1 MPQKAVSNSG
11 EMFANGRQ
19 VECTAHGLPT
29 FPRLHIPSFSSLQ
42 RSVSLTSQKDRGNEM
57 LQEQR
62 PIQRSNSDIAADTV
76 CPCMR
81 PRLGMFPMHKNIPL
95 KSILKTKTHPLSSK
109 EVGSEESIPS
119 LASSAES
126 DDEIRDTRRSSA
138 TPLNRLLEGRSPR
151 RAVGRC
157 VVFDPRVWIT
167 IFERSTEEKACT
179 WYSSSEMERFKRAAI
194 DTIYQMSNTELVPTG
209 TGRLV
214 RRPVHQCK
222 ALFTH
227 PALTLDGED
236 NDDEMSIQRLAKGEM
251 KSVLIVD
258 PHDICLKL
266 FGKAIRTML
275 PHITIS
281 TARSSEE
288 ATKRVME
295 HKRFDVVIVEE
306 RLGLFHDKGDPN
318 RSHPNESGSALIQ
331 LLASQAGGSETLWIV
346 VSAHF
351 KTDEERMKDSG
362 ADFLWPKPPPSLNQD
377 MRDTL
382 LKALLMKRGK
392 DQAAL
397 TYFGL

>member
-1 MPQKAVSNSG
+1 
-11 EMFANGRQ
+11 
-19 VECTAHGLPT
+19 
-29 FPRLHIPSFSSLQ
+29 
-42 RSVSLTSQKDRGNEM
+42 
-57 LQEQR
+57 
-62 PIQRSNSDIAADTV
+62 
-76 CPCMR
+76 MR
-81 PRLGMFPMHKNIPL
+81 PRLGAFPTNKNKPL
-95 KSILKTKTHPLSSK
+95 LSILKTKTNTLSSK
-109 EVGSEESIPS
+109 EIGSEESIPS
-119 LASSAES
+119 LASSADS
-126 DDEIRDTRRSSA
+126 DDEIRGMRHSLA
-138 TPLNRLLEGRSPR
+138 TSLNRLLDGCSPPR
-151 RAVGRC
+151 RGVGRC

-167 IFERSTEEKACT
+167 IFERSTEEKSLT
-179 WYSSSEMERFKRAAI
+179 WYTSSEMERFKRAAI
-194 DTIYQMSNTELVPTG
+194 EKIYQNCNTELVPTG

-236 NDDEMSIQRLAKGEM
+236 NDDEMTIQRLAKGEM

-275 PHITIS
+275 PHLTIS

-288 ATKRVME
+288 ATKRLME
-295 HKRFDVVIVEE
+295 HKRFDMVIVEE

-331 LLASQAGGSETLWIV
+331 LLSSQAGGSETLWIG

-351 KTDEERMKDSG
+351 ETDEERMKDSG
-362 ADFLWPKPPPSLNQD
+362 ADFQWPKPPPSFNKD

-382 LKALLMKRGK
+382 LKALLIKRGR
-392 DQAAL
+392 DQAAF